1 MVPAVGSGLATM
13 AATGQLARLTR
24 HLQGYAE
31 GFQTTYFSWLP
42 LQTEWPH
49 YGGMAPH
56 TALMCPRRPVSGPLG
71 AFLRPLREWRSWHD
85 LDLVR
90 SMNLLGS
97 IPAITARIAYRV
109 PFVVSFGADYQ
120 AIATLHGRSQRHL
133 AKWRWLERAACAT
146 AAAVMVSNRTY
157 AERLRLAHSKARI
170 VFHPNWV
177 NLDQFT
183 PLPPVTSPARM
194 SLPLMV
200 LFVGRLV
207 EVKNLIRLAQA
218 ADGLTVGG
226 RPVHLYCVGAGPLA
240 DRLRG
245 QGVEVV
251 GPIPWGDLPGVYRMA
266 DAFALPSLSEGHPKA
281 LTEAMASGLPC
292 VVSAQ
297 TCHDLGWPD
306 GLVACDPER
315 VSSIREA
322 ITRALTYPII
332 LGSATRDH
340 AEAHWDLTA
349 LMPRELRILEDA
361 AQNS

>member
-1 MVPAVGSGLATM
+1 MESGLATM

-31 GFQTTYFSWLP
+31 AFDATYFSWLTW
-42 LQTEWPH
+42 QTELP
-49 YGGMAPH
+49 YYRGLAAH
-56 TALMCPRRPVSGPLG
+56 TALVCPWRPVSGPLN
-71 AFLRPLREWRSWHD
+71 ALLRPLREWRWWHN

-97 IPAITARIAYRV
+97 IPAMMARIAYRV

-120 AIATLHGRSQRHL
+120 AIARIHGHGRRHL

-157 AERLRLAHSKARI
+157 AERLRRAHPTARI

-177 NLDQFT
+177 DLERFT

-207 EVKNLIRLAQA
+207 EVKNLIRLAHA
-218 ADGLTVGG
+218 ADGLTVGD

-292 VVSAQ
+292 VTSIQ
-297 TCHDLGWPD
+297 TAKDLGFPG
-306 GLVACDPER
+306 GLVGCNPES
-315 VSSIREA
+315 VPSIRD
-322 ITRALTYPII
+322 ALTLALTTPA
-332 LGSATRDH
+332 LGALARAH
-340 AEAHWDLTA
+340 AEAHWDLKA
-349 LMPRELRILEDA
+349 LMPRELRLLEA
-361 AQNS
+361 AAKHS